1 MTRTCSHKSHNK
13 THFLVCLYAWSSC
26 VESNCLV
33 VLFRMSTLDEN
44 ISKFLCLYAP
54 VYYVLLDFVSII
66 GSSTEKHAPTIL
78 GYVFRNPH
86 AYAYPYYMRN
96 ISYRPYIF
104 RTHSWRDRKSH
115 LVQLYQ
121 TSA

>member
-54 VYYVLLDFVSII
+54 VYYVLLDFVSIM

-78 GYVFRNPH
+78 GYH
-86 AYAYPYYMRN
+86 
-96 ISYRPYIF
+96 IF
-104 RTHSWRDRKSH
+104 LEHVPGAIESRICYNYTRR
-115 LVQLYQ
+115 QLDGYGNGVEFG
-121 TSA
+121 